1 MTEEKHG
8 EIRLPRVVRLC
19 RKYKF
24 SPKETEITLFTLTMQ
39 AGIEREDRYG
49 GYGIDPI
56 SLCSFLD
63 VPLQEVLDFLDQ
75 DRLHMQQGFF
85 PDVQHSYILSS
96 TLSYDTDVCKALMGA
111 NLKQNDFLKIEQ
123 TYLADIVV
131 QEPEYQ
137 HFRDQTGDDKS
148 KKPEASM
155 DTEGSNITYIQ
166 CVYNRHSIIRATQT
180 LLKILFLI

>member
-1 MTEEKHG
+1 
-8 EIRLPRVVRLC
+8 
-19 RKYKF
+19 
-24 SPKETEITLFTLTMQ
+24 MQ

-63 VPLQEVLDFLDQ
+63 IPLQEVLDFLDQ

-111 NLKQNDFLKIEQ
+111 D
-123 TYLADIVV
+123 
-131 QEPEYQ
+131 
-137 HFRDQTGDDKS
+137 
-148 KKPEASM
+148 
-155 DTEGSNITYIQ
+155 
-166 CVYNRHSIIRATQT
+166 
-180 LLKILFLI
+180 LIS

>member
-1 MTEEKHG
+1 MTEEKNG
-8 EIRLPRVVRLC
+8 EVRLPRAVRLC

-24 SPKETEITLFTLTMQ
+24 SANETEIMLFTLTTQ

-63 VPLQEVLDFLDQ
+63 IPLQQILDFLDPE
-75 DRLHMQQGFF
+75 RLHMQQGFF
-85 PDVQHSYILSS
+85 PDVQHSYILQS

-111 NLKQNDFLKIEQ
+111 DLKQNDFLKIEQ
-123 TYLADIVV
+123 TYLADIIA

-137 HFRDQTGDDKS
+137 HFRDQATGDDKS
-148 KKPEASM
+148 KKSE
-155 DTEGSNITYIQ
+155 DGG
-166 CVYNRHSIIRATQT
+166 
-180 LLKILFLI
+180 